1 MLTLGKEFLDIT
13 PKANLQKEKKMYTVH
28 FLKVKNFCSV
38 KDNVKDMRRQA
49 TDSEKIFEK
58 DTSSKVQLIQNI
70 QRTLKTQQYEN
81 NPIEKWARDILIL
94 SDISPKKLSDQSLSR
109 VQLFATP

>member
-1 MLTLGKEFLDIT
+1 MKEIIIKLDIT
-13 PKANLQKEKKMYTVH
+13 KI
-28 FLKVKNFCSV
+28 KNFCSV
-38 KDNVKDMRRQA
+38 KDNVKDMRTQA

-81 NPIEKWARDILIL
+81 NPIEKWARDLLIL
-94 SDISPKKLSDQSLSR
+94 SDISPKNLSHQSLSR
-109 VQLFATP
+109 VRLFATP

>member
-1 MLTLGKEFLDIT
+1 MHERK
-13 PKANLQKEKKMYTVH
+13 NHKMD
-28 FLKVKNFCSV
+28 LIKIKNFCSV

-81 NPIEKWARDILIL
+81 NPIEKWARDLLIL

>member
-1 MLTLGKEFLDIT
+1 MHERK
-13 PKANLQKEKKMYTVH
+13 NRKMD
-28 FLKVKNFCSV
+28 LIKIKNFCSV

-70 QRTLKTQQYEN
+70 QTTLKAQQYEN
-81 NPIEKWARDILIL
+81 NPIEKWARDLLIL
-94 SDISPKKLSDQSLSR
+94 SDISPKKLSDQSLSH